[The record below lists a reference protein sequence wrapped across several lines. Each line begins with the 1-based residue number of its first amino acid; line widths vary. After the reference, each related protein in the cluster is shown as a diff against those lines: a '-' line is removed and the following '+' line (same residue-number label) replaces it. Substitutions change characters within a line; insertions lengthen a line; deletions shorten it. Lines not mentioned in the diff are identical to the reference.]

1 MQSLILLNSLIDVC
15 ITEVYQTACSLYV
28 QSSHDFFS
36 EFRKFKIST
45 KLGDKLGFFEP
56 AHSLPKPH
64 DGKKILVIIG
74 YDPDDAFFELMK
86 YQDVDLSHY
95 HVFISPAPTSFAM
108 SHVKNVIEYNVY
120 CSLLDYLNN
129 NETADIGITIDE
141 VIHEIFNNNLRL
153 SIDLPEYRSDFNYDD
168 YVMYQY
174 PYYAFLAD
182 KLLLNKKIGIEIPFI
197 TDTKYPF
204 YIVVDEAN
212 NCEIK
217 LVVNDDH
224 VHSLLFVNFIDLFNK
239 AIEEGDLP
247 FFIDPEYQR
256 ILELLIDSMLSDILH
271 DELECDANVVDK
283 KSRRSCRDM
292 LTNII
297 AFNNKPL
304 NKVVTSQRKVANR
317 SAMNKSFF
325 EIYFDDKHKLIVKG
339 ECSKPTVNIINDDV
353 VNNLELL
360 QVKEYC
366 WNVNFNVMNPL
377 VYKINL
383 NEGVINFNYLSDD

>member
-56 AHSLPKPH
+56 AHSLHKPH

-74 YDPDDAFFELMK
+74 YDTDDAFFELMK

-129 NETADIGITIDE
+129 NDTANIGITIDE
-141 VIHEIFNNNLRL
+141 ITHEIFNDNLRL
-153 SIDLPEYRSDFNYDD
+153 SIDLPEYRSDFNYDN
-168 YVMYQY
+168 YVMFQY

-182 KLLLNKKIGIEIPFI
+182 KFLINKKIGIEIPFI
-197 TDTKYPF
+197 TDAKHPF
-204 YIVVDEAN
+204 YMVIDEASN
-212 NCEIK
+212 SEIK
-217 LVVNDDH
+217 LVVNEEH
-224 VHSLLFVNFIDLFNK
+224 VHSSLFANFIDLFNK
-239 AIEEGDLP
+239 AIYEGDLP
-247 FFIDPEYQR
+247 LFIDPEYKR
-256 ILELLIDSMLSDILH
+256 IFELLNDSMESDILH
-271 DELECDANVVDK
+271 DELECDTNVVDK
-283 KSRRSCRDM
+283 KSRRSCLDE
-292 LTNII
+292 LTII
-297 AFNNKPL
+297 INYNNYLL
-304 NKVVTSQRKVANR
+304 NKAVSPQHNVGNR
-317 SAMNKSFF
+317 LAKNKSFLDV
-325 EIYFDDKHKLIVKG
+325 YFDDEHKLIVKG
-339 ECSKPTVNIINDDV
+339 KCSKPTVNIINDDFE
-353 VNNLELL
+353 NNLELL
-360 QVKEYC
+360 QVEEYC

-377 VYKINL
+377 IYKINL